1 MHSDGY
7 RERVIG
13 TQQSTVDQYSKKN
26 DNQRSRYICSGR
38 GRRLRKSTPRTSHQE
53 KTRKFIPRRKEPKI
67 PFDVFFLFDSGEE
80 EGKMIK
86 VGAHKWILSQ
96 KSEVF
101 KAQFFGSMKESE
113 DEIEIIDADIQI
125 FKTFL
130 KMINDDIDVTG
141 LSLHSLVELFY
152 LADKYDYPELR
163 KEIIATLKGKA
174 DVDDDPLLAV
184 EAAVLAHGY
193 QDMFPPLSDAL
204 YDKSVK
210 LILLTFGSIN
220 PKPITK
226 MFEEIR

>member
-7 RERVIG
+7 RKRVIRS
-13 TQQSTVDQYSKKN
+13 QQKSTVDHHSKKD

-38 GRRLRKSTPRTSHQE
+38 GRRPRKSTPRTSHQE

-67 PFDVFFLFDSGEE
+67 QFDVFFLFGEE
-80 EGKMIK
+80 EGKIIK
-86 VGAHKWILSQ
+86 VGAHKMILSQ

-113 DEIEIIDADIQI
+113 DEIEIVDADIQI

-163 KEIIATLKGKA
+163 EEIIATLKGKA